1 MMSGIESIITPSP
14 IFVRQIIRD
23 EEILRRNKSMHPEA
37 VQAVFRYG
45 AMVGSVIERFDHLQS
60 GMDYARRMIRETEE
74 KGNSFRSGTVI
85 FVDELSGGK
94 GRFQRPW
101 HAPRGGLWMTLVL
114 ANTLLPESTRLYPLA
129 AGVACCE
136 LIRQHD
142 VDARIKWVNDVLA
155 GGRKLAGILSETMI
169 GPKYGEEYILI
180 GVGINVNNDAFPEE
194 LAPIACSMKNFLGA
208 EIDVG
213 ELAAR
218 LLASFSW
225 NIGLLH
231 YEEARLL
238 EKDAHAAGQE
248 AGFHGK
254 HLLIKRFRE
263 LSDTVGRRVQ
273 FGFDVQKKPQYEAK
287 VLHINDQGGLALKN
301 TATGDEI
308 VEYSGEIAYLD

>member
-14 IFVRQIIRD
+14 RLVRQIVQD
-23 EEILRRNKSMHPEA
+23 EEIPRRNKYMNPA
-37 VQAVFRYG
+37 VVQAVFRYG
-45 AMVGSVIERFDHLQS
+45 AMAGSVIERFNHLKS

-74 KGNSFRSGTVI
+74 KGDSFRSGTVI

-136 LIRQHD
+136 VIRQYD

-169 GPKYGEEYILI
+169 GPRYGEEYILI

-194 LAPIACSMKNFLGA
+194 LVPIACSLKNFLDA
-208 EIDVG
+208 EVDVG

-218 LLASFSW
+218 LLACFSW

-231 YEEARLL
+231 YEEERLL
-238 EKDAHAAGQE
+238 EKGGHFVGQE
-248 AGFHGK
+248 AGNHGD

-263 LSDTVGRRVQ
+263 LSDTVGRRVL
-273 FGFDVQKKPQYEAK
+273 FGFDVQKEPQYEAK
-287 VLHINDQGGLALKN
+287 VLNINDQGGLVLRNA
-301 TATGDEI
+301 ATGDGI